1 MIRRFVFST
10 AAVLAALGA
19 PLSAGAEE
27 PARAPIESAPFA
39 PGDAVVM
46 TLGGAAG
53 KVASGVDLTIL
64 HIDKGPHGFE
74 LDLDGVVK
82 TSITCTDRDLGLVA
96 AFPGAR
102 TFRARITR
110 GTITRT
116 IAGIKRDLILPDFD
130 TLHAGVREAITFR
143 VVRGL
148 ERADAF
154 SVVIEHDDQRI
165 VLTPEGG
172 SSPATLPST
181 LTVSSSGLDGFTLAG
196 SRFASTPSPQ
206 LAASTARR

>member
-1 MIRRFVFST
+1 M
-10 AAVLAALGA
+10 LATVCA
-19 PLSAGAEE
+19 PLSAGAEG
-27 PARAPIESAPFA
+27 PARAPVESASFT

-46 TLGGAAG
+46 TLGNAAG

-96 AFPGAR
+96 AFPGAK

-110 GTITRT
+110 GTVTRT
-116 IAGIKRDLILPDFD
+116 IPGIKRDLILPDFD
-130 TLHAGVREAITFR
+130 TLHVGAREAITFR

-154 SVVIEHDDQRI
+154 SVIIEHDDQRI
-165 VLTPEGG
+165 VLTPEGP
-172 SSPATLPST
+172 SPSAALPPT

-206 LAASTARR
+206 LAASNARR